1 MSKKYLS
8 NLKELKTGKDWVW
21 VARTPSN
28 KYIKDYKVVDPKSH
42 KYNKNKKEKDQET
55 INSVLAVPAT
65 GKDDKEAYNTFIEL
79 LKTEKGFS
87 DTQIKKLTID
97 CIPSKELKN
106 IKEQKQ
112 LRLDSDEETIN
123 LASSITDY
131 LSQDKNYILDQS
143 VDTIDVYLE
152 NYNNPILLCE
162 VLFWNKEYLI
172 FVPDHEYYYIGR
184 TLEEFEKDFKEIDKQ
199 FEYDS
204 FFGNFDFS
212 CF

>member
-21 VARTPSN
+21 IAKTPSN

-55 INSVLAVPAT
+55 VNSVLAVSAT
-65 GKDDKEAYNTFIEL
+65 GKDDKEAYNNFIEL
-79 LKTEKGFS
+79 LKNEKGFS
-87 DTQIKKLTID
+87 DAQIKKLTID
-97 CIPSKELKN
+97 CIPSKDLKN

-112 LRLDSDEETIN
+112 LRLDSDEKTIN
-123 LASSITDY
+123 LASSIIHY
-131 LSQDKNYILDQS
+131 LSQDSNYTLDQS
-143 VDTIDVYLE
+143 IDTIDVYLK

-172 FVPDHEYYYIGR
+172 FNPDHEYYYIGKD
-184 TLEEFEKDFKEIDKQ
+184 LEEFEKDFKETCTQ
-199 FEYDS
+199 FDYDS
-204 FFGNFDFS
+204 FWGVFFW
-212 CF
+212 